1 MFLDCYLFS
10 GEDILNNVKNFQ
22 NIETL
27 WIMIFRVDSPVD
39 PTIPAF
45 IYMYI
50 LFFFLSY
57 CFCGDL
63 VIID

>member
-1 MFLDCYLFS
+1 LFS

-45 IYMYI
+45 IYIIFFLII
-50 LFFFLSY
+50 LFLWGS
-57 CFCGDL
+57 GDY
-63 VIID
+63 

>member
-45 IYMYI
+45 IYIYI
-50 LFFFLSY
+50 FFFFLIILFLWGS
-57 CFCGDL
+57 GDY
-63 VIID
+63 

>member
-45 IYMYI
+45 IYI